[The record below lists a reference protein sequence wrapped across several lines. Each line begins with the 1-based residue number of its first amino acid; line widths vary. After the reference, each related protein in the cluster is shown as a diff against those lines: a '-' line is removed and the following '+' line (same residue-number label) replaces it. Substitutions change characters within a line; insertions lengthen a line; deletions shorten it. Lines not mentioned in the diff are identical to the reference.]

1 MGCSQK
7 YQTGSKRG
15 KGLKTWKFQGYWRKS
30 FRRFQG
36 SIKKEVEY
44 PVVLKKTTCLVCRYR
59 DRSKFKIGCWFFFEN
74 QRLYQITGTNQNFI
88 CCLYFYVIF
97 LLTCDILVT
106 LGVAQYFSVFLFCG
120 SFRVSCCGSNP
131 KSIRAVFHFLF
142 WWKFTGSSIQ
152 FVIFEWMAASCKV
165 GSESHWRWHYQWKT
179 NKYR

>member
-1 MGCSQK
+1 MCAGTGRGQSLKLVAGSYLKIKGC
-7 YQTGSKRG
+7 
-15 KGLKTWKFQGYWRKS
+15 
-30 FRRFQG
+30 
-36 SIKKEVEY
+36 IK
-44 PVVLKKTTCLVCRYR
+44 LLV
-59 DRSKFKIGCWFFFEN
+59 
-74 QRLYQITGTNQNFI
+74 QNFI
-88 CCLYFYVIF
+88 CWLYFYVIF

-152 FVIFEWMAASCKV
+152 FVIFEWMAASYKV
-165 GSESHWRWHYQWKT
+165 GWESHWRWRYQCKT